1 MNSSISV
8 TTVLRH
14 TFASYRSRA
23 SVLLALA
30 AFTVVPVEVL
40 GALLGKTSIA
50 AAVVVLALDIVLI
63 ALFTGAVIRLT
74 ADLPDHEQVQSPG
87 KLLRAIRP
95 VLGQLILVGIV
106 ASIAIGVLFSA
117 GSLLFLGLTIGAA
130 LSGAGL
136 LGAVIVAAVAGTIL
150 FSGPGLFLLTIWSV
164 AAPLVVLERP
174 GGLLAL
180 PHSQRLVRGNRWRVF
195 GTILALAIPLGIA
208 SAAIEGAGHALGSA
222 PAILAQLLASIL
234 IAPIP
239 PLAATTL
246 YFELGSGSPRATR
259 PGPPEGVPSQPVTPA
274 PSQDAAPTPPRA

>member
-180 PHSQRLVRGNRWRVF
+180 HTAKDS
-195 GTILALAIPLGIA
+195 
-208 SAAIEGAGHALGSA
+208 SAAIAGGCSGRSSRSPSLSVSRVPRSRA
-222 PAILAQLLASIL
+222 PAT
-234 IAPIP
+234 PW
-239 PLAATTL
+239 AARPR
-246 YFELGSGSPRATR
+246 SSPSCSPR
-259 PGPPEGVPSQPVTPA
+259 S
-274 PSQDAAPTPPRA
+274 